1 MIERNWRL
9 PVTKLRVMGEQGYK
23 KIQPLDSTMKRMTN
37 MKKYS
42 GRKTSTAITAAAIAI
57 ASVVMTSV
65 WQIPQATASS
75 LEEIKA
81 SREISVPI
89 DQVWNVVSDIDNE
102 TKYWP
107 TFKAI
112 RNVNMSAVNMTA
124 NTTEREVTLEVG
136 PQGETITHQF
146 VTVNSEQF
154 VVETNITEGP
164 VTGTRVLTLS
174 PSSNTNAT
182 KIDVFWN
189 VDLSGIPIFGR
200 GFAKDGIM
208 RTTEEALGNIAAEVE
223 VK

>member
-1 MIERNWRL
+1 
-9 PVTKLRVMGEQGYK
+9 
-23 KIQPLDSTMKRMTN
+23 MTN
-37 MKKYS
+37 VKKYTS
-42 GRKTSTAITAAAIAI
+42 RETSTAITVVAIAI

-81 SREISVPI
+81 SHEISAPI

-102 TKYWP
+102 TKYWS
-107 TFKAI
+107 TFKTIKNINMTAI
-112 RNVNMSAVNMTA
+112 NMTA
-124 NTTEREVTLEVG
+124 NTTEREVTLVVG

-146 VTVNSEQF
+146 VTVNPEQF

-189 VDLSGIPIFGR
+189 VDMSSIPIFGR

-208 RTTEEALGNIAAEVE
+208 RTTEEALSNIAAEVE

>member
-1 MIERNWRL
+1 
-9 PVTKLRVMGEQGYK
+9 
-23 KIQPLDSTMKRMTN
+23 MTN
-37 MKKYS
+37 VKKYIS
-42 GRKTSTAITAAAIAI
+42 SKTPPAVITVVALAI
-57 ASVVMTSV
+57 ASVAMTSA

-81 SREISVPI
+81 SREISAPI

-102 TKYWP
+102 TKYWS
-107 TFKAI
+107 TFKTI
-112 RNVNMSAVNMTA
+112 KNINMTA
-124 NTTEREVTLEVG
+124 INMTSNTTEREVTLQTG
-136 PQGETITHQF
+136 PLGETITHQF
-146 VTVNSEQF
+146 VTVNPEQF

-174 PSSNTNAT
+174 PSSNINAT
-182 KIDVFWN
+182 MIDVFWK

-200 GFAKDGIM
+200 GFAKDGIT